1 MSRVAVIGPGSV
13 GCFFA
18 AHLVPTGHEV
28 VSCARRPFDTYV
40 VDSELAP
47 ISGPAHVVTD
57 PAEPNDGPY
66 DWVLVGVKAH
76 QSADAAPWFDAT
88 CGPDTVVVALQNG
101 VEAIERLTPL
111 VHGARIVPAVVYCG
125 SELIAP
131 GHIHHTSAG
140 RLIVPDDTD
149 GHALAAL
156 YDGTPVV
163 IDPSDRHRTS
173 AWVKLSINVVV
184 NGLTALTRRPLD
196 VLAEPDIAP
205 VAAALLAETWA
216 VGMAEGADLDTADP
230 AGFVTRLA
238 RAAGSGK
245 TSMLMDTLAGRSTEH
260 DAIHG
265 AVARAA
271 RRHAI
276 ATPVL
281 DTVVG
286 LLATRAPTEPS

>member
-18 AHLVPTGHEV
+18 AHLVHTDHEV
-28 VSCARRPFDTYV
+28 VSCARRPFDVYV

-47 ISGPAHVVTD
+47 ITGPAHVVTD
-57 PAEPNDGPY
+57 PTELTDGPY

-88 CGPDTVVVALQNG
+88 CGPDTVVVAMQNG
-101 VEAIERLTPL
+101 VEAVERLAPL

-140 RLIVPDDTD
+140 RLIVPDDAD
-149 GHALAAL
+149 GHALAEL
-156 YDGTPVV
+156 YDGTAVV
-163 IDPSDRHRTS
+163 IDPSDRHLTS

-184 NGLTALTRRPLD
+184 NGLTALTRRPMD
-196 VLAEPDIAP
+196 VLAEPELAP

-216 VGMAEGADLDTADP
+216 VGVAEGADLDTADP
-230 AGFVTRLA
+230 SGFVTRLA

-245 TSMLMDTLAGRSTEH
+245 TSMLMDTLAGRPTEH

-271 RRHAI
+271 RRHGT

-281 DTVVG
+281 DTVLG
-286 LLATRAPTEPS
+286 LLATREPSASA

>member
-18 AHLVPTGHEV
+18 AHLAHTDHDV
-28 VSCARRPFDTYV
+28 VSCARRGFDVYV

-47 ISGPAHVVTD
+47 ITAPAHVATD
-57 PAEPNDGPY
+57 PTELTDGPY

-76 QSADAAPWFDAT
+76 QSADAAPWFDTT
-88 CGPDTVVVALQNG
+88 CGPDTVVVAMQNG
-101 VEAIERLTPL
+101 VEAVERLTPL
-111 VHGARIVPAVVYCG
+111 VHGARVIPAVVYCG

-131 GHIHHTSAG
+131 GRIHHTSAG
-140 RLIVPDDTD
+140 RLIVPDDAD
-149 GHALAAL
+149 GRALAAL
-156 YDGTPVV
+156 YDGTAVV
-163 IDPSDRHRTS
+163 IDPSDRHLTS

-184 NGLTALTRRPLD
+184 NGLTALTRRPMG
-196 VLAEPDIAP
+196 VLAEPDLAP

-216 VGMAEGADLDTADP
+216 VGVAEGADLDTDEP
-230 AGFVTRLA
+230 AGFVARLTS
-238 RAAGSGK
+238 AAGSGK
-245 TSMLMDTLAGRSTEH
+245 TSMLMDTLAGRPTEH

-271 RRHAI
+271 RRHGI

-281 DTVVG
+281 DTVLG
-286 LLATRAPTEPS
+286 LLATREPAATS

>member
-1 MSRVAVIGPGSV
+1 MARVAVIGPGSV

-18 AHLVPTGHEV
+18 AHLAAADHDV
-28 VSCARRPFDTYV
+28 VSCARRGFDVYV

-47 ISGPAHVVTD
+47 LTAPARVLTHPGELD
-57 PAEPNDGPY
+57 DGPY
-66 DWVLVGVKAH
+66 DWVLVGLKAH
-76 QSADAAPWFDAT
+76 QSAAAAAWFDAT

-101 VEAIERLTPL
+101 VEAVERLSPL

-140 RLIVPDDTD
+140 RLIVPDDAD
-149 GHALAAL
+149 GHGLAAL
-156 YDGTPVV
+156 YEGTPVI
-163 IDPSDRHRTS
+163 IDPSDRHLTS

-184 NGLTALTRRPLD
+184 NGLTALTRRPMD
-196 VLAEPDIAP
+196 VLAEHDLAP
-205 VAAALLAETWA
+205 VATALLAETWA
-216 VGMAEGADLDTADP
+216 VGIAEGAGLDADDP
-230 AGFVTRLA
+230 AGFIARLA
-238 RAAGSGK
+238 QAPGSGK
-245 TSMLMDTLAGRSTEH
+245 TSMLMDTLAGRPTEH

-271 RRHAI
+271 RRHDI

-281 DTVVG
+281 DTVLG
-286 LLATRAPTEPS
+286 LLATREPAATA